1 MPFLKYRLKYKS
13 SSGGHNGIKSII
25 SNLGTDEIPRLKIG
39 IDNSKNID
47 TKDYVLGNISKK
59 DMEEFNKLCKT
70 YKDIVMLFISKDI
83 DTCMMAYNT
92 K

>member
-1 MPFLKYRLKYKS
+1 MPVGQLRIRKKGS
-13 SSGGHNGIKSII
+13 AGGHNGIKSII

>member
-1 MPFLKYRLKYKS
+1 MRL
-13 SSGGHNGIKSII
+13 
-25 SNLGTDEIPRLKIG
+25 LFE
-39 IDNSKNID
+39 ID

-70 YKDIVMLFISKDI
+70 YSDIVSLFISKDI
-83 DTCMMAYNT
+83 ETCMMAYNT

>member
-39 IDNSKNID
+39 IANDKSID

-59 DMEEFNKLCKT
+59 DLEEFNKLCKT
-70 YKDIVMLFISKDI
+70 YSDIVSMFISKDI
-83 DTCMMAYNT
+83 EACMMSYNT